1 LRPARAFPIALLVDT
16 VAVEVAL
23 KKTVKNALMPNC
35 LIKMLQFFATG
46 FFCTPPIE
54 SYLDK
59 ERKKPIKWT
68 VDGC

>member
-1 LRPARAFPIALLVDT
+1 